1 MAAFLHERMGLRAT
15 GSLTTVANNP
25 RAKLMYYLDC
35 VSNVLQL
42 DNPNLSRLKNYS
54 RYFALDEE
62 DETLL
67 LYLVILLSPDELI
80 GKVFFPSDALC
91 GGDRNNKFYEISHVS
106 HLFAVQQNI
115 VIGGERKRVVKI
127 MTFKQSWI
135 YQYYINPMQAI
146 QQQRARREEAR
157 RRQAASNACTIL

>member
-1 MAAFLHERMGLRAT
+1 MAAFVHERVGLRAT
-15 GSLTTVANNP
+15 GTATNIPNNP
-25 RAKLMYYLDC
+25 RARLMYYLSC
-35 VSNVLQL
+35 VSSVLQL
-42 DNPNLSRLKNYS
+42 DNPNVNRLKNYS

-80 GKVFFPSDALC
+80 GKVFFPSDELC
-91 GGDRNNKFYEISHVS
+91 GNSNNEFFEISRVS

-127 MTFKQSWI
+127 MTFKQSWMH
-135 YQYYINPMQAI
+135 QNYINPMRAI

-157 RRQAASNACTIL
+157 RAASNACTIL